1 VQQAQGLFGIVVFL
15 ALCYLCSTNRKAIR
29 PRIVIGGLT
38 LQVIFAI
45 VVLKTNLGA
54 AIFNGANQAVQKLLS
69 FAEKG
74 TSFVFGP
81 LGVPPSQSGT
91 LGFTFAIHALCPI
104 IFFAALMAVLYHLG
118 IMQLVVKGVAF
129 VVQRT
134 LKTSGSETLSAAANI
149 FVGQTE
155 APLLVKPFIEKMT
168 KSEIMAVMT
177 GGFATVAGGVMAA
190 YVGMVQAS
198 IPDIAGHLL
207 TASVMAAPA
216 GLMIAKILEPETEVS
231 ATASSLDVKVEK
243 TSRNVIDAAA
253 SGASDGVMLV
263 LNVAAMLLAFVSLIA
278 LIDFLLGS
286 LQPLGLELSLVK
298 IFQWVFAPIAWLMGI
313 ERGDVV
319 DAAGLL
325 GTKLV
330 ATEFAAYT
338 QLGNINATETVMSER
353 SMRMMSYA
361 LCGFA
366 NFASIAIQ
374 IGGIGAMAPSRRGE
388 LAALGVKAMAAGFLT
403 TCLTA
408 TVAGLLI

>member
-1 VQQAQGLFGIVVFL
+1 MLTVQGLLGIVVFL
-15 ALCYLCSTNRKAIR
+15 GLCYACSTNRKAVR
-29 PRIVIGGLT
+29 PRIVIGGLS
-38 LQVIFAI
+38 LQVLFAI
-45 VVLKTNLGA
+45 IVLKTDLGE
-54 AIFNGANQAVQKLLS
+54 AIFRGANDAVVKLLS

-81 LGVPPSQSGT
+81 LGVPPYESGT

-104 IFFAALMAVLYHLG
+104 IFFASLMAVLYHLG
-118 IMQLVVKGVAF
+118 IMQFVVKCVAF

-155 APLLVKPFIEKMT
+155 APLLVKPFIAAMT
-168 KSEIMAVMT
+168 KSEMMAVMT

-190 YVGMVQAS
+190 YVGMVQGS

-216 GLMIAKILEPETEVS
+216 GLMIAKILVPETEVS
-231 ATASSLDVKVEK
+231 ATASSLDIKVEK
-243 TSRNVIDAAA
+243 TARNVIDAAA

-278 LIDFLLGS
+278 LIDFVLGAVAG
-286 LQPLGLELSLVK
+286 GLDLK
-298 IFQWVFAPIAWLMGI
+298 TIFQWLFSPLTWLMGI
-313 ERGDVV
+313 ESGDQFE
-319 DAAGLL
+319 AAGLL

-330 ATEFAAYT
+330 ATEFAAFT
-338 QLGNINATETVMSER
+338 ELGSLNATETVMSER

-374 IGGIGAMAPSRRGE
+374 IGGIGAMAPERRGD
-388 LAALGVKAMAAGFLT
+388 LASLGLKAMFAGFLT

>member
-1 VQQAQGLFGIVVFL
+1 MEKVQGVFGILVFL
-15 ALCYLCSTNRKAIR
+15 LLCYALSTDRRAVK
-29 PRIVIGGLT
+29 PRIVIGGLC
-38 LQVIFAI
+38 LQVLFAI
-45 VVLKTNLGA
+45 IVLKTDLGRHVFEA
-54 AIFNGANQAVQKLLS
+54 ANRAVTRLLS

-81 LGVPPSQSGT
+81 LGVPPYESGT

-104 IFFAALMAVLYHLG
+104 IFFASLMAVLYHLG
-118 IMQLVVKGVAF
+118 IMQLVVKGVAW

-155 APLLVKPFIEKMT
+155 APLLVKPFIGKMT

-216 GLMIAKILEPETEVS
+216 GLMVAKILVPETETS

-243 TSRNVIDAAA
+243 TARNVIDAAA

-278 LIDFLLGS
+278 LIDFLLGMIS
-286 LQPLGLELSLVK
+286 AGLDLK
-298 IFQWVFAPIAWLMGI
+298 TIFKWVFSPVTWLMGI
-313 ERGDVV
+313 ESADRM

-330 ATEFAAYT
+330 ATEFAAFT
-338 QLGNINATETVMSER
+338 ELGAMKAGDGTMSER

-374 IGGIGAMAPSRRGE
+374 IGGIGAMAPERRGD
-388 LAALGVKAMAAGFLT
+388 LAALGLKAMLAGFLT